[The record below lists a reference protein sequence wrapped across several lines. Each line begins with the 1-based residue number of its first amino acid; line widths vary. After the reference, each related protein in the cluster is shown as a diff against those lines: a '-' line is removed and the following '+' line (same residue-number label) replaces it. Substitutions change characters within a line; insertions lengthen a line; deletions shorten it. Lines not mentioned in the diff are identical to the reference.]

1 MDWQNKMF
9 WPLSFIFCAFSFNE
23 AHSTSSTFTK
33 SLMHSRTP
41 MELHSAIER
50 RQNLDILRL
59 SCRLELKETLIPVSC
74 FELLRRKGGQIESI
88 KKDKLMLRL
97 NQLCARAIL
106 ADHFPQKLQPSAEL
120 SPECRARLSAAI
132 QIRDYRNLDP
142 SQSPSDRDL
151 TH

>member
-1 MDWQNKMF
+1 MAWQNRLF
-9 WPLSFIFCAFSFNE
+9 GPLSLIFCAFNFYE

-41 MELHSAIER
+41 IELHSAIEK

-59 SCRLELKETLIPVSC
+59 SCRLEIKETLIPVSC
-74 FELLRRKGGQIESI
+74 FQLLGRKSEPTESI
-88 KKDKLMLRL
+88 KKDELVLRL
-97 NQLCARAIL
+97 NQLCARAIV
-106 ADHFPQKLQPSAEL
+106 ANHFPQQVQPSPDL

-132 QIRDYRNLDP
+132 RIRNYRTLDP
-142 SQSPSDRDL
+142 SQSPFDRDL